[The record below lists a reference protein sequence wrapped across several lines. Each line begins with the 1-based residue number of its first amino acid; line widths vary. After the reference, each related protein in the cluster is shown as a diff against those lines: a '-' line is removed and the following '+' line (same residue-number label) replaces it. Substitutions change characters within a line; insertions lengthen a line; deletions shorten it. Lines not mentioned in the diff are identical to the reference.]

1 MYMAR
6 RKLEDENVRSL
17 NKTSG
22 GNSYGLTLP
31 LRAIRSFKWQ
41 ARQKLQITVD
51 EKRKRLIIE
60 DWKG

>member
-22 GNSYGLTLP
+22 GNSYGITLP
-31 LRAIRSFKWQ
+31 LRAIRLFRWQ

-60 DWKG
+60 DWEE

>member
-22 GNSYGLTLP
+22 GNSYAITLP
-31 LRAIRSFKWQ
+31 LRAIRLFRWQ
-41 ARQKLQITVD
+41 AKQKLQITVD
-51 EKRKRLIIE
+51 EKGKRLIIE
-60 DWKG
+60 DWKK

>member
-1 MYMAR
+1 MAR
-6 RKLEDENVRSL
+6 RKIESENIRSL

-22 GNSYGLTLP
+22 GSSYGITLP
-31 LRAIRSFKWQ
+31 LRAIRLFKWQ

-51 EKRKRLIIE
+51 EKQKRLIIE